1 MKLKSK
7 LLLSCLA
14 LSTVFVATTIANAP
28 THQIE
33 VAQRGDRKSVV

>member
-14 LSTVFVATTIANAP
+14 LSTVFVATTIA
-28 THQIE
+28 
-33 VAQRGDRKSVV
+33 

>member
-28 THQIE
+28 THQNE
-33 VAQRGDRKSVV
+33 VAQRGMI

>member
-14 LSTVFVATTIANAP
+14 LSTVFVATSIATATAP
-28 THQIE
+28 AHQME
-33 VAQRGDRKSVV
+33 VAQRGMI

>member
-14 LSTVFVATTIANAP
+14 LSTVFIATNIANAP
-28 THQIE
+28 TYQ
-33 VAQRGDRKSVV
+33 

>member
-14 LSTVFVATTIANAP
+14 LSTVFITTNFANAP
-28 THQIE
+28 TQQIE
-33 VAQRGDRKSVV
+33 VAQRGMI

>member
-14 LSTVFVATTIANAP
+14 LRTVFIATNIANAP

-33 VAQRGDRKSVV
+33 VAQRGMI